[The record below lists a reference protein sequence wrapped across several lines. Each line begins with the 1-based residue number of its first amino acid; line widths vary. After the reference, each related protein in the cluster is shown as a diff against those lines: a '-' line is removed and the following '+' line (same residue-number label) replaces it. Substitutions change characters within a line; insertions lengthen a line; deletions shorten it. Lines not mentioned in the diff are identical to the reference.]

1 MLKEYIERLY
11 NIVEYPI
18 LLKTIVNKIPRE
30 ILKNLLFINKK
41 LKFTPDIIIDIGAA
55 NGTWAKTA
63 RYLFPKAKLFIFEPI
78 PDSFKNIEGVFNNDE
93 NSFLFNFALD
103 NKNRMTDFHL
113 NDFSYSSSILEMTEK
128 QKSDFPITQND
139 RIIKIKSYR
148 FDSLEEIDL
157 SKKVLMKIDV
167 QGLELRV
174 LEGFGKK
181 IENPD
186 IIILEMNLENYYKSQ
201 PNYAEIFSFMYKQNF
216 EKFMQLNKY
225 TSENGNIQ
233 YCDIL
238 FYKNRIFEK

>member
-128 QKSDFPITQND
+128 QKSDFPFTKSEK
-139 RIIKIKSYR
+139 IIEIESKR
-148 FDSLEEIDL
+148 LDSFSDL
-157 SKKVLMKIDV
+157 GLSGNVFVKIDV

-174 LEGFGKK
+174 LEGFGELIEK
-181 IENPD
+181 ID
-186 IIILEMNLENYYKSQ
+186 VILMEVNFEKYYLGQ
-201 PNYAEIFSFMYKQNF
+201 PNYSEIFSFMYKNNF
-216 EKFMQLNKY
+216 EKFIQLNKY
-225 TSENGNIQ
+225 SLSEGDIR

-238 FYKNRIFEK
+238 FYKKRIFEN

>member
-1 MLKEYIERLY
+1 MIKENIQRIN

-18 LLKTIVNKIPRE
+18 LLKTIFKKIPRDA
-30 ILKNLLFINKK
+30 LKNLLFIKEK
-41 LKFTPDIIIDIGAA
+41 LKFIPKDIIDVGAA
-55 NGTWAKTA
+55 DGQWSKAA
-63 RYLFPKAKLFIFEPI
+63 HYLFPDSMIYLFEPI
-78 PDSFKNIEGVFNNDE
+78 PESYENLKNIFKNE
-93 NSFLFNFALD
+93 NKLKIYNCALD
-103 NKNRMTDFHL
+103 NKSGDADFHL
-113 NDFSYSSSILEMTEK
+113 NDFKYSSSILEMTEK